1 MTTHPHLAGFLTDLD
16 AVIADAPADATGALW
31 RLTGAG
37 RGLDSNLIRLRPG
50 AVIAE
55 HAEPA
60 LDVLLVVMEGAG
72 RIDTQDG
79 PHRLRPHSAFWLA
92 RGARRSLTAGPEGM
106 TYLTVHTRRPGLGIG
121 GARTAAAEAPVAA
134 TAPVPPPAPP
144 PAPAEGGES
153 ACLLH
158 RVCPD
163 CGRLAGEAG
172 ARYCSRCGTE
182 LPD

>member
-1 MTTHPHLAGFLTDLD
+1 MTTHPQLTGILTDLD
-16 AVIADAPADATGALW
+16 EVIAGAPADATGALW
-31 RLTGAG
+31 RLTGTG

-50 AVIAE
+50 AAIAE

-60 LDVLLVVMEGAG
+60 LDVLLVVVEGGG
-72 RIDTQDG
+72 RIDTEDG
-79 PHRLRPHSAFWLA
+79 PHPLRPHTACWLA
-92 RGARRSLTAGPEGM
+92 RGARRSLTAGPQGL

-121 GARTAAAEAPVAA
+121 TAGRPVDA
-134 TAPVPPPAPP
+134 
-144 PAPAEGGES
+144 AEGGET

-163 CGRLAGEAG
+163 CGRLATDSG
-172 ARYCSRCGTE
+172 ARYCSRCGTG